1 MWGEVGMNGR
11 PAGLGRL
18 GAAGCA
24 PRAVPGPAGA
34 ASREAQLGK
43 RGRSLCVR
51 VRCRFVPP
59 GEPALPWLSPPLA
72 GRCGGAGAERS
83 LRCAAARFA

>member
-1 MWGEVGMNGR
+1 MGR
-11 PAGLGRL
+11 GGNERAARGPGRL

-24 PRAVPGPAGA
+24 PRAVPGAAGA
-34 ASREAQLGK
+34 ASGEAQLRK

-59 GEPALPWLSPPLA
+59 GEPAPPWLSPLA

-83 LRCAAARFA
+83 LRCAAARFV

>member
-24 PRAVPGPAGA
+24 PRAVPGAAGA
-34 ASREAQLGK
+34 ASGEAQLRK

-59 GEPALPWLSPPLA
+59 GEPAPPWLSPPA

-83 LRCAAARFA
+83 LRCAAARFV